1 MSKLK
6 KVRCTNPECKRVFSV
21 DIEAELKTHQ
31 LTVLRALKKADQKQ
45 PKSMTVTCQ
54 HCGQTFKIN
63 L

>member
-6 KVRCTNPECKRVFSV
+6 KVRCPNPECKRVFSV
-21 DIEAELKTHQ
+21 DIEAELKQHEQ
-31 LTVLRALKKADQKQ
+31 VVLKAMTKPDQKQ

-54 HCGQTFKIN
+54 HCGLIFKIN